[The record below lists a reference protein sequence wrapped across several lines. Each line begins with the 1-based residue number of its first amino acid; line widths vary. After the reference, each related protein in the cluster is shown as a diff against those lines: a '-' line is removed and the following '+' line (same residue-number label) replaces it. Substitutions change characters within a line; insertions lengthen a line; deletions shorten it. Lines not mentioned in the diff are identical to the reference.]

1 MTVFDNAGKTISET
15 GTDVT
20 VISSDIFG
28 DRLALL
34 SRDKIYIYTVSGKL
48 ISEREN
54 PNDAEYVLF
63 SDKNSVLV
71 VSDSGI
77 VYNLIN

>member
-1 MTVFDNAGKTISET
+1 M
-15 GTDVT
+15 
-20 VISSDIFG
+20 
-28 DRLALL
+28 ALL

-54 PNDAEYVLF
+54 PNDAMYVLF

-77 VYNLIN
+77 VYNLID